1 MVKVNLPSA
10 LEAAMAKA
18 GRDLGI
24 DFYSREPVNA
34 QRAANKVGGA
44 GKILSALPPA
54 PPSKNEVAVANILNT
69 PTPPAARLAPLKK
82 AAVVDGKVAMVPSKA
97 AKLPFLPKEKA
108 EATITFLYKKFSNPK
123 EVFSKAQYAAYK
135 KGDLDDSDLR
145 EVVIKKTKA
154 LLDKDI
160 NKKFTTN
167 AVFSNDL
174 YDKVYDK
181 YEQ

>member
-1 MVKVNLPSA
+1 
-10 LEAAMAKA
+10 MAKA

-44 GKILSALPPA
+44 GKTLSALPPA
-54 PPSKNEVAVANILNT
+54 PPSKNQLAIANILNT

-82 AAVVDGKVAMVPSKA
+82 AAVVEGKVTMVPSKA
-97 AKLPFLPKEKA
+97 AKLPFIPKEKA
-108 EATITFLYKKFSNPK
+108 EATITGLYKKFNNPQQ
-123 EVFSKAQYAAYK
+123 VFSKEQYAAYK

-145 EVVIKKTKA
+145 KAVISKA
-154 LLDKDI
+154 KGFVDRDI

-167 AVFSNDL
+167 IVFTKDL
-174 YDKVYDK
+174 YERVYDK